1 MIKLLDASGELHPLT
16 AYTDYHIKHKYDGC
30 DIMTFCFDTAHEQY
44 PLLQEECKV
53 EANGNSW
60 LIKKINDDKID
71 CELDFDFL
79 KTTVYANY
87 KSETRSL
94 IEVLEAHLPNG
105 WVIEGGSISTIRRT
119 ISFDYCTDFDV
130 VMQCL
135 ETYGVCFV
143 WHIPQKRIVVYK
155 PDAMQPTGEYVTS
168 ELNLRNLS
176 FKGSS
181 TEFATRLYAYGKDG
195 MTMEEAMVDDG
206 NGGTVRYGLPY
217 VENHSYAEKVV
228 CAYWN
233 DDRYTVPENLYAD
246 ATELLMSMAQPVR
259 SYECDV
265 SDLAKQDERY
275 AFLDFAM
282 HKKITLIDKERHIK
296 VEHQIVEYD
305 EYPDESEENT
315 LTLSCVPET
324 IQTSMRSMVDAA
336 EKITEKVKT
345 SLDQRIIMATAMLSG
360 AFGGHLFST
369 EEELFIMDTDN
380 PATAQIVWRWNIN
393 GFGKSS
399 TGIDGPYTT
408 AITFDD
414 EFITSVVNAMVIRG
428 SLIEGESVTA
438 DKISQSYTDG
448 VISSC
453 FTAAEGLVRSAF
465 EELNTYLTN
474 SDGTGAIDVLLDRV
488 ATMEATINGFSI
500 DFSEAYK
507 GGINYIKN
515 SSGLNGVSDNW
526 ESSGTIVTLQSSDTK
541 NSTVS
546 NSCFRLSESAVLSQ
560 SLDNIIPGQTY
571 SISLKAKKSGNLLSE
586 IKVIYNGDKEAVL
599 FSSSSPS
606 GWNEYSAVIDDIQSN
621 TLKITATTRVDYL
634 WIADIMLCEG
644 SMAKSWTPAPNE
656 IYTSGV
662 KIDERGIE
670 VYRSDNNEKTVI
682 NNHEF
687 AGYYKSGDEY
697 VEVFSLNKDETRT
710 KKTVV
715 DGELTIRDCKFIPYD
730 NGSESGLNIALLD

>member
-1 MIKLLDASGELHPLT
+1 M
-16 AYTDYHIKHKYDGC
+16 
-30 DIMTFCFDTAHEQY
+30 
-44 PLLQEECKV
+44 
-53 EANGNSW
+53 
-60 LIKKINDDKID
+60 
-71 CELDFDFL
+71 
-79 KTTVYANY
+79 
-87 KSETRSL
+87 
-94 IEVLEAHLPNG
+94 
-105 WVIEGGSISTIRRT
+105 
-119 ISFDYCTDFDV
+119 
-130 VMQCL
+130 
-135 ETYGVCFV
+135 
-143 WHIPQKRIVVYK
+143 
-155 PDAMQPTGEYVTS
+155 
-168 ELNLRNLS
+168 
-176 FKGSS
+176 
-181 TEFATRLYAYGKDG
+181 
-195 MTMEEAMVDDG
+195 
-206 NGGTVRYGLPY
+206 
-217 VENHSYAEKVV
+217 
-228 CAYWN
+228 CAYWS
-233 DDRYTVPENLYAD
+233 DERYTVPENLHAD
-246 ATELLMSMAQPVR
+246 ASKLLVEMAQPVR

-315 LTLSCVPET
+315 LTLSCVPGT
-324 IQTSMRSMVDAA
+324 IQSSVRSMVDAA
-336 EKITEKVKT
+336 EKVTEKVKT
-345 SLDQRIIMATAMLSG
+345 ALDQRIIMATAMLTG

-380 PATAQIVWRWNIN
+380 PATAQVVWRWNIN

-414 EFITSVVNAMVIRG
+414 QFITSVVNAMVIRG

-453 FTAAEGLVRSAF
+453 FTVAEGLVRSAF

-474 SDGTGAIDVLLDRV
+474 SDGTGAIDVLRDRV

-526 ESSGTIVTLQSSDTK
+526 ESSGTVVTLQSSDTK

-560 SLDNIIPGQTY
+560 SLDNIIPGQAY

-586 IKVIYNGDKEAVL
+586 IKAIYNGDKEVVL
-599 FSSSSPS
+599 FSSSSSS